1 MLRTVNPPIPKSSL
15 GCDLPRI
22 LSSDPLAEPPDPQG
36 DHDKAANRE
45 GGNPDDEDG
54 HRAQNCGDDPGL
66 VVTLDNGG
74 RLWVSLGMTAFECFM
89 AGNLTTMAEQRGAPA
104 GGPGQDYEGQ
114 SVVSNPVA
122 ADRSIAV
129 ANRN

>member
-1 MLRTVNPPIPKSSL
+1 MLPLDPRLFFCLAGSEMPIGSRSQGLRTVNPPIPESSL

-22 LSSDPLAEPPDPQG
+22 LSSEPLAEPPDPHG
-36 DHDKAANRE
+36 DHHQAANRE

-74 RLWVSLGMTAFECFM
+74 HEHGKCHAQSQEPCNSGEVPQAERTFM
-89 AGNLTTMAEQRGAPA
+89 SSAGDG
-104 GGPGQDYEGQ
+104 
-114 SVVSNPVA
+114 SF
-122 ADRSIAV
+122 
-129 ANRN
+129 